1 MNSYR
6 TSGRPATI
14 TFLFAAVLLIG
25 LLIPTTGVAAATRPA
40 TAPGT
45 VSAALVASGATYHAI
60 SPTRLLDTRVANGL
74 SGTFKSKT
82 ARTFQVTGRG
92 GVPAGATAVTGNL
105 TVTGQTQPGYL
116 FIGPVATNSPSSSTL
131 NFPKADDRANGVAV
145 ALSGSGTL
153 SVTYVAA
160 SSTARTQ
167 AIFDVTGYFTADAS
181 GATYHAIS
189 PTRLLD
195 TRVANGLSGTF
206 KSKTARTF
214 QVTGRGGVPAGATA
228 VTGNLTVTG
237 QTQPGYLFI
246 GPVATNSPSSST
258 LNFPK
263 ADDRAN
269 GVAVALSGSGTLSV
283 TYVAASSTA
292 RTQAIFDVTGYF
304 TADASGAT
312 YHAISPT
319 RLLDTRVANGLSG
332 TFKSKTARTFQVTGR
347 GGVPAGATAVTGN
360 LTVTGQTQPGYLFI
374 GPVATNSPSSSTLNF
389 PKADDRANGVA
400 VALSGSGTLSVTY
413 VAASSTAR
421 TQAIFDVTGYFTSST
436 PAPTVTNVN
445 PTSGTTAGGTSVT
458 ITGTNLSGATSV
470 HFGAT
475 AGTINT
481 NTATT
486 ITATSPAGAAA
497 TVDITVTT
505 GGGTSATSSADHFT
519 YIGPPPPVP
528 TVTNV
533 NPTSGTTAGGT
544 SVTITGTNLSGA
556 TSVHFGA
563 TAGTIN
569 TNTATTITATSPA
582 GAAAT
587 VDITVTT
594 GGGTSATSSAD
605 HFTYTAPA
613 GTITAVGTLQT
624 DTVDFPALTTTETVS
639 VSPAAVGNVLALA
652 VEEKFPGGTPF
663 TVSTVSGGGVTTW
676 HRSNGG
682 PTTDTQHG
690 QELWWGTVT
699 TAGASTITVT
709 YSSVPGTANSAA
721 SLDVQEFH
729 SSLGSWHDLGRRREW
744 CRRHR
749 RRDHDPELPDP
760 HPDRQRSRPTS
771 GISRSSVRSAPG
783 RPPASSTNPTCAGTS
798 ARTTSTSPRRSPR
811 QPRVSLS
818 QTFFSIGMLLNGVL
832 MLVIES

>member
-131 NFPKADDRANGVAV
+131 NFPKGDDRANGVTV

-519 YIGPPPPVP
+519 YIGPPPPP

-544 SVTITGTNLSGA
+544 SVTITGTNLSAA

-563 TAGTIN
+563 TAGAIN
-569 TNTATTITATSPA
+569 TNTATTDHGDLARRRRRHRRCH
-582 GAAAT
+582 GH
-587 VDITVTT
+587 DRR
-594 GGGTSATSSAD
+594 GTSATSSAD
-605 HFTYTAPA
+605 HFTYIAP
-613 GTITAVGTLQT
+613 
-624 DTVDFPALTTTETVS
+624 
-639 VSPAAVGNVLALA
+639 
-652 VEEKFPGGTPF
+652 
-663 TVSTVSGGGVTTW
+663 
-676 HRSNGG
+676 
-682 PTTDTQHG
+682 
-690 QELWWGTVT
+690 
-699 TAGASTITVT
+699 
-709 YSSVPGTANSAA
+709 
-721 SLDVQEFH
+721 
-729 SSLGSWHDLGRRREW
+729 
-744 CRRHR
+744 
-749 RRDHDPELPDP
+749 
-760 HPDRQRSRPTS
+760 
-771 GISRSSVRSAPG
+771 
-783 RPPASSTNPTCAGTS
+783 RPPRP
-798 ARTTSTSPRRSPR
+798 
-811 QPRVSLS
+811 
-818 QTFFSIGMLLNGVL
+818 
-832 MLVIES
+832 